1 MLIGHFCDRL
11 SSIQSFAYAW
21 FSQPSTF
28 SGIFIKILDKGNALL
43 RIGDVLRFSPVAVD
57 VGAGFSTLSYQKGYF
72 PVLEVLCRKLESLPS
87 SNSPASQFLSSDLV
101 LKTTM
106 HQNTK

>member
-1 MLIGHFCDRL
+1 M
-11 SSIQSFAYAW
+11 
-21 FSQPSTF
+21 
-28 SGIFIKILDKGNALL
+28 LDKGNALL

-57 VGAGFSTLSYQKGYF
+57 VGAGSSTLSYQKGYF
-72 PVLEVLCRKLESLPS
+72 PVLEVLSYRKQKSFPS